1 MHLLSELEKLSLV
14 ASRTENIV
22 IITDELRRIDWVNE
36 SFTRVYGYELNEVIG
51 KKPSEVLF
59 GPETNL
65 EKAAQISRQL
75 EQLEPV
81 KEEQINYTKFGKKI
95 WVQLD
100 ITPVLEESGQI
111 RGYVAIQADITIRK
125 EQEQKLRRNWRE
137 YDEIYEQAVM
147 PMCFTNTEGKFVRV
161 NKAYCDLFECKQED
175 LLGKDFIES
184 HFAHL
189 PQARRDE
196 MREESNRIVEMRDT
210 SRKEVRF
217 NSFSGKPL
225 VIEVIRK
232 MVEVNGT
239 PVISM
244 YLVDTTEKRD
254 FQLRILEQN
263 KRLKEFA
270 FLTSHKLRQPLA
282 NILGLIELVK
292 SESQSRQ
299 DVTITIE
306 TLRMLTSQLDGVVH
320 EMGQVLA
327 ELDMEVEK
335 SLFLNE
341 QEDQRIH
348 DVWIVDDDQVITYIT
363 QRLMKNA
370 DPTVKVTEFL
380 SAKMA
385 LEKLRLDQAQP
396 DILLLDINMPGITGW
411 EFLDELRSMHRFVNV
426 YMYSSSID
434 PEDVKKA
441 RSYPMVRDFL
451 SKPVDMETV
460 RNLLSVPIIRTQVS

>member
-1 MHLLSELEKLSLV
+1 MHVLSELEKLSLV
-14 ASRTENIV
+14 ASRTSNIV
-22 IITDELRRIDWVNE
+22 IITDSNRRIHWVNE
-36 SFTRVYGYELNEVIG
+36 GFTRITGFNMEESIG
-51 KKPSEVLF
+51 KKPSELLF
-59 GPETNL
+59 GPETDL
-65 EKAAQISRQL
+65 VKAEEISARL
-75 EQLEPV
+75 NKGETV
-81 KEEQINYTKFGKKI
+81 KEEQINYTKDGRKY

-100 ITPVLEESGQI
+100 ITPVLNEKGELNAFVCIGD
-111 RGYVAIQADITIRK
+111 DISIRK
-125 EQEQKLRRNWRE
+125 EKEQKLRRNWRE

-147 PMCFTNTEGKFVRV
+147 PMCFTNTQGIFVRV
-161 NKAYCDLFECKQED
+161 NQAYCDLFECKRED
-175 LLGKDFIES
+175 LLGKDFIQT
-184 HFAHL
+184 HFSKMPDSGQMELRLEADRIVK
-189 PQARRDE
+189 QRDTTKKE
-196 MREESNRIVEMRDT
+196 MRFST
-210 SRKEVRF
+210 
-217 NSFSGKPL
+217 FSGKPL

-232 MVEVNGT
+232 MVEVNGH
-239 PVISM
+239 PVVSI

-270 FLTSHKLRQPLA
+270 FLTSDKLRQPLA

-292 SESQSRQ
+292 SESHSRQ
-299 DVTITIE
+299 DVTITLE

-320 EMGQVLA
+320 EMGQALA
-327 ELDMEVEK
+327 ELDVEVEK
-335 SLFLNE
+335 SLFFNE

-385 LEKLRLDQAQP
+385 LEKLRIDQAQP

-451 SKPVDMETV
+451 SKPIDIETV
-460 RNLLSVPIIRTQVS
+460 RNLLSIPIIRSQVS

>member
-1 MHLLSELEKLSLV
+1 MQLLSVLEKLALV
-14 ASRTENIV
+14 ADRMGNMV
-22 IITDELRRIDWVNE
+22 IITDAKRRIDWVNE
-36 SFTRVYGYELNEVIG
+36 SFIQGTGYSLEEIKG
-51 KKPSEVLF
+51 KKPSEFLF

-65 EKAAQISRQL
+65 VKAAEIKVKL
-75 EQLEPV
+75 DNGEPV
-81 KEEQINYTKFGKKI
+81 KEEQINYTKDGRMY
-95 WVQLD
+95 WAQLD
-100 ITPVLEESGQI
+100 ITPVLDESGKI
-111 RGYVAIQADITIRK
+111 AGYIALEEDITFRK
-125 EQEQKLRRNWRE
+125 QQEQKLRRSWKE

-147 PMCFTNTEGKFVRV
+147 PMCFTDSKGIFVRV
-161 NKAYCDLFECKQED
+161 NQAYCDLFECKRED
-175 LLGKDFIES
+175 LLGKDFIET
-184 HFAHL
+184 HFSKL
-189 PQARRDE
+189 PEASRKDLRN
-196 MREESNRIVEMRDT
+196 ESERIVQQRDT
-210 SRKEVRF
+210 SRKELRF
-217 NSFSGKPL
+217 STFNGKPL

-232 MVEVNGT
+232 MVEVNGL
-239 PVISM
+239 PVVSI

-292 SESQSRQ
+292 SESHSKQ
-299 DVTITIE
+299 DVTITLE
-306 TLRMLTSQLDGVVH
+306 TLRMLTGQLDGVVH
-320 EMGQVLA
+320 EMGQALA
-327 ELDMEVEK
+327 ELDVEVEK
-335 SLFLNE
+335 SLFFNE
-341 QEDQRIH
+341 KEDQRIH

-385 LEKLRLDQAQP
+385 LEKLRFDSAQP

-451 SKPVDMETV
+451 SKPIDMETV
-460 RNLLSVPIIRTQVS
+460 RNLLSIPIIRSQVS